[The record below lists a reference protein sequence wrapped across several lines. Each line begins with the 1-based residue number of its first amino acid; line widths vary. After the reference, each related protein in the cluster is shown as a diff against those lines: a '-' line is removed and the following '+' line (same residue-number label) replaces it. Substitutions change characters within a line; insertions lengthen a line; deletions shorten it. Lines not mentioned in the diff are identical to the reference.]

1 MWSYLCAVVT
11 CPALLTRKNVI
22 FISLA
27 LNSPTSGVRLISPR
41 WMGKWT
47 LYSEVGWRYKM
58 SSPMTASDFVSNLK
72 EWPKSNYIKGQ
83 SLLQMSKIIVV
94 NLGIITKEGLYR
106 IYILLPNDMK
116 IVSPISLWND
126 FIVQNFLDRDS
137 IRLFHRGI
145 KSSDPLVTE
154 AFATVGS
161 DLKSLIKKTL

>member
-1 MWSYLCAVVT
+1 
-11 CPALLTRKNVI
+11 
-22 FISLA
+22 
-27 LNSPTSGVRLISPR
+27 
-41 WMGKWT
+41 
-47 LYSEVGWRYKM
+47 
-58 SSPMTASDFVSNLK
+58 
-72 EWPKSNYIKGQ
+72 
-83 SLLQMSKIIVV
+83 MSKIIVV